1 MAQPNALPT
10 QDRLAW
16 LDYAKAIGIILVVF
30 GHASRSIGRTSGLV
44 WSDTLQSLDA
54 VIYAFHMP
62 LFFLIAGYAAGLQR
76 SQGSFSFLKS
86 LFWGVAVP
94 YFVWSAIWIGLK
106 VALPDT
112 ANVPLDISALGKIL
126 WQPVEHFWFLYHLFF
141 IRAGWYGA
149 KRLGGSSNTLLIGL
163 TLAAAAASPVLMTAR
178 PDLDWISGF
187 LTNFAIYG
195 IGLVW
200 LPMLLKQWG
209 DSPPLRLMALGGA
222 LCLWGI
228 AIGGSA
234 GDLWPAIGGALVVV
248 GIAKALPHPSSWG
261 WRTFAFLGEASLAI
275 YVMHLIA
282 GTAVR
287 VALTKAGLLN
297 EAALLVSATLAG
309 LVIPAVTYR
318 AVLSATERFSFAL
331 TRYMG
336 LGTATR
342 SSYMSLWP
350 AAEVKRPLSS
360 S

>member
-1 MAQPNALPT
+1 MAQLKALPP

-30 GHASRSIGRTSGLV
+30 GHASRSIGRTNGLV
-44 WSDTLQSLDA
+44 WSETLQTLDD

-62 LFFLIAGYAAGLQR
+62 LFFLIAGFAAGLQR
-76 SQGSFSFLKS
+76 AQDSSSFLKS

-94 YFVWSAIWIGLK
+94 YFVWSAVWIGLK
-106 VALPDT
+106 VALPDA

-141 IRAGWYGA
+141 IRAGWYLA
-149 KRLGGSSNTLLIGL
+149 KRLSGPGEAVPIAL
-163 TLAAAAASPVLMTAR
+163 TLAAAAASAILITSS
-178 PDLDWISGF
+178 PDFDWLAGF
-187 LTNFAIYG
+187 LKNFAIYG
-195 IGLVW
+195 IGFVW

-209 DSPPLRLMALGGA
+209 DSPPVRLMTLGGA

-228 AIGGSA
+228 AIGGAA
-234 GDLWPAIGGALVVV
+234 GNIWPAIGGALIVV
-248 GIAKALPHPSSWG
+248 GIAKALPQPASWS

-282 GTAVR
+282 GAAVR
-287 VALTKAGLLN
+287 MILSKSGLLT
-297 EAALLVSATLAG
+297 EGTLLVVDTVAG
-309 LVIPAVTYR
+309 LVLPAVAYWV
-318 AVLSATERFSFAL
+318 VLSASQKLGPMLPRL
-331 TRYMG
+331 IG

-342 SSYMSLWP
+342 SSYMSLWQ
-350 AAEVKRPLSS
+350 AADIKRPLSS

>member
-1 MAQPNALPT
+1 MAQPKALPP

-30 GHASRSIGRTSGLV
+30 GHASRSIGRTNGLV
-44 WSDTLQSLDA
+44 WSDTLQSLDT

-62 LFFLIAGYAAGLQR
+62 LFFLIAGFAAGLPRAQDT
-76 SQGSFSFLKS
+76 SSFLKS

-94 YFVWSAIWIGLK
+94 YFVWSALWVCLK
-106 VALPDT
+106 VLIPDAT
-112 ANVPLDISALGKIL
+112 NVPVGISALGNIL

-141 IRAGWYGA
+141 IRAGWYLA
-149 KRLGGSSNTLLIGL
+149 KRLSGPGAAVPIAL
-163 TLAAAAASPVLMTAR
+163 TLAAAGASAILITSR
-178 PDLDWISGF
+178 PDLDWVSSF
-187 LTNFAIYG
+187 LKNFAIYG

-209 DSPPLRLMALGGA
+209 ESPPLRLMTLGGA

-228 AIGGSA
+228 AVGGAA
-234 GDLWPAIGGALVVV
+234 GNIWPAIGGALVVV

-261 WRTFAFLGEASLAI
+261 WNAFAFLGEASLAI

-287 VALTKAGLLN
+287 VTLAKAGHLN
-297 EAALLVSATLAG
+297 EASLLVSATLAG
-309 LVIPAVTYR
+309 LVIPAVTFWI
-318 AVLSATERFSFAL
+318 ALSAAQRIGPAL
-331 TRYMG
+331 PRLIG

-342 SSYMSLWP
+342 SSYMSLWH
-350 AAEVKRPLSS
+350 AAQIKQPLSS